1 MMGLSDDPALQLL
14 AAQRFV
20 HEKVPKPPAVPL
32 HTQMPPRQGRIRV
45 GYLSGDL
52 HMHAVGLLTPELFEL
67 HDRSRFE
74 VYGFCWTPE
83 SQQPQRLRRQVK
95 RCAMP
100 NALAIWQPKPL
111 PQVRRNGRPRKRNWP
126 QLKYGCGARA
136 KPMRR

>member
-1 MMGLSDDPALQLL
+1 VGEVTPNQFLLGTSLLAMMGLSDDPALQLL

-32 HTQMPPRQGRIRV
+32 HLRTPPRSGKVRI

-74 VYGFCWTPE
+74 VCAFCWTPE
-83 SQQPQRLRRQVK
+83 SASRSASASCAPWTTSCASAAWTTAPRRS
-95 RCAMP
+95 
-100 NALAIWQPKPL
+100 
-111 PQVRRNGRPRKRNWP
+111 
-126 QLKYGCGARA
+126 
-136 KPMRR
+136 